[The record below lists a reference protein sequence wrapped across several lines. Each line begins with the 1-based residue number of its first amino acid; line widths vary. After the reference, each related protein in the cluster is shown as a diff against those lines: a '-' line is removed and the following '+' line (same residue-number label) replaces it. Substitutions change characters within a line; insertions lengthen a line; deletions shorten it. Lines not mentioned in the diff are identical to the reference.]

1 MITSEEIK
9 LAKSLVD
16 RLNESDLS
24 VLVVV
29 VNRDADTKL
38 QVCGE
43 SVDIEKLLERVE
55 DYCRR
60 YSDMLK
66 SKGGRR

>member
-9 LAKSLVD
+9 LAKNLVD
-16 RLNESDLS
+16 NLNESDLS

-38 QVCGE
+38 TVCGE

-60 YSDMLK
+60 YTDMLK
-66 SKGGRR
+66 SEGGSR